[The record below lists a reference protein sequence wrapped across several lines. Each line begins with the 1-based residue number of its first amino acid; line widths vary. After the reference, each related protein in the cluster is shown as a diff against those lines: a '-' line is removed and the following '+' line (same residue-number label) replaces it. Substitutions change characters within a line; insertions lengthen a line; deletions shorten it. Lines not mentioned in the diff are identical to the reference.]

1 MNIVYVDDDEPY
13 SYFSRSESNYFLIK
27 FTIHN
32 GKRENFLFS
41 FSHFYLVTLISLF
54 FKLLFFQNYIQIE
67 NQRIINWQVGDHVSF
82 VPETGA
88 LLLRS
93 VSFRDSGD
101 YLCLVNNKRENGQV
115 RLMVQGKILFIQFF
129 IHLFTLMQSLSFKQP
144 LTEIATNK
152 FQMKK
157 ILFFPPIKVI
167 NLSAGRHHDDRPIDL
182 LHLVTTIYT
191 FVCLFVYL
199 GASGQVVIN

>member
-1 MNIVYVDDDEPY
+1 MLMMMMSHIAIFLGLKAII
-13 SYFSRSESNYFLIK
+13 FSSNSQFTTLI
-27 FTIHN
+27 TM
-32 GKRENFLFS
+32 E

-115 RLMVQGKILFIQFF
+115 RLMVQGKILFFLSF
-129 IHLFTLMQSLSFKQP
+129 IHLFTL
-144 LTEIATNK
+144 
-152 FQMKK
+152 
-157 ILFFPPIKVI
+157 VI
-167 NLSAGRHHDDRPIDL
+167 
-182 LHLVTTIYT
+182 
-191 FVCLFVYL
+191 F
-199 GASGQVVIN
+199 

>member
-1 MNIVYVDDDEPY
+1 MNIVYVDDDDEPY

-32 GKRENFLFS
+32 GKRENFLL
-41 FSHFYLVTLISLF
+41 SHFYLVALISLF
-54 FKLLFFQNYIQIE
+54 FTSFFLGLFFFKITQIE

-115 RLMVQGKILFIQFF
+115 RLMVQGKILFFLSF
-129 IHLFTLMQSLSFKQP
+129 IHLFTL
-144 LTEIATNK
+144 
-152 FQMKK
+152 
-157 ILFFPPIKVI
+157 VI
-167 NLSAGRHHDDRPIDL
+167 
-182 LHLVTTIYT
+182 
-191 FVCLFVYL
+191 F
-199 GASGQVVIN
+199 